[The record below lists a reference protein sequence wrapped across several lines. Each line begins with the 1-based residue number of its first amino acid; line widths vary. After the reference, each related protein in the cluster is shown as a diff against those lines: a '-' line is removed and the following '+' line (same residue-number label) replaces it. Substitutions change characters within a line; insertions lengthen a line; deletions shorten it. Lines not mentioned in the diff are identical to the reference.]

1 MKKIDKLIIN
11 SPYVEP
17 QQYWDYIRDTREFV
31 LQQGRR
37 PAGYVVASESSKSF
51 DDPGTFIEIDLVNI
65 IRPRIKKWRE
75 DGYPGV
81 TGITKRLLHHWQ
93 DPEERKDRRFF
104 FCQLEAI
111 ETLIWLTEAPDAD
124 KTGIDIPSDGGEF
137 SRWCNKMATGSG
149 KTIVMAMLIAWNILN
164 KVANGKDARFSKNV
178 LIVAPGLTV
187 RNRLSV
193 LSPTD
198 TKNYYEEFNI
208 VPSGLMD
215 SLRQGK
221 IKIVNWHALAWQT
234 EEKIAK
240 KKSVDKRGAKSDEA
254 YVKEVLGD
262 MSNASNLIVINDE
275 AHHAWRIPAESK
287 IKGVKKEDIEESTVW
302 VGGLDRIN
310 NARGILRCFDLSATP
325 FAPSGKKASEEALFP
340 WIVSDFGLN
349 DAIEGGLV
357 KTPRVVVRDD
367 GNVDKD
373 LRSRLYHI
381 YMDETVKDDIN
392 QKVDESV
399 PLPDLIKNAYLLL
412 GKDWKATKDEW
423 EKAGYKVPPVMIT
436 VANTTYTS
444 ARIKYSFDKDA
455 FLLSIAGLGE
465 LCNPEKTLQIDSSIL
480 QKAEAETEEVEIVEA
495 DEPEEEEGEDAPK
508 EKKLTKKQQA
518 ELLRRTVDTV
528 GKIGEPGEQVQNVI
542 SVGMLSEG
550 WDAKTVTHIMGLRAF
565 SSQLLC
571 EQVVGRGLR
580 RTSYD
585 VGEDGLFEAEYVN
598 IFGVPFTFL
607 PHEGGEDGP
616 PPPPPKPKTEI
627 KPDKEKAEHEISFPN
642 VVRIDHVYKPQL
654 SLNIVKVKALE
665 LDPYESITEA
675 DLAAIIAGKPN
686 PAALTEIDLKEIAD
700 KLRLQTIV
708 FKIASSIYNSEQ
720 KPDWKGSKE
729 TFLIQLIGIIEKF
742 IYSDKIVIKNPLFNQ
757 DESRKRI
764 LIMLNMNK
772 VVQHIWNEIRA
783 VNTEAVTPVFDK
795 ENPIRSSSDIRTS
808 WTSKPC
814 ESFDKTH
821 INFVVVDSKW
831 EFLEAKTIDN
841 SNVVKSFVK
850 NDHLNFVVFYNFQGV
865 VRRFFPDFIIKL
877 TTGENLIVETKGQD
891 NEQNKTKRA
900 YLDEWCR
907 AVNQHGGFGLWSW
920 AVSFNPND
928 LDIILE
934 NSSLTFDGHIYVDT
948 DNFNLAKK
956 IFEITENY
964 FYTSGFEIIKDGEIQ
979 QGSWLKRKLKFKIR
993 NPFKSKPVKEII
1005 DKTKHGVELQY
1016 LDKVQSE
1023 VNKNNAEAAAAMIAA
1038 IKDVPNY
1045 VGQIGSILIIKGT
1058 DGNGIVHLKTIEL
1071 TTEQM
1076 IFLKRNATLLNSP
1089 LTLLSSLEMPTDV
1102 TYEVVDDKK
1111 PKLLAS
1117 KPAGILVFCYGSNMS
1132 SKRLKLRCPNAQ
1144 FVCVATLPKYQFKF
1158 NKKSSLGVGSGKGNI
1173 IATNDP
1179 NDEVYGVVFEVPK
1192 SEEKALDDAEGWK
1205 EDGSG
1210 GYEKDTITVKSNE
1223 EQMEVTAY
1231 FASRQEFI
1239 DDNEL
1244 PFDWYKNHC
1253 VKGAEEF
1260 GLPKQYVAFLKSFA
1274 TKADK
1279 NKNRVSEETSI
1290 YN

>member
-1 MKKIDKLIIN
+1 MKNINKLIIN

-17 QQYWDYIRDTREFV
+17 QQYWEYIRDTREFI
-31 LQQGRR
+31 LKEGRR

-51 DDPGTFIEIDLVNI
+51 DDPGTFIEIDLVNT

-75 DGYPGV
+75 AGYPGV
-81 TGITKRLLHHWQ
+81 TGITNRLLQHWQ

-111 ETLIWLTEAPDAD
+111 ETLIWLTEAPEAD

-149 KTIVMAMLIAWNILN
+149 KTIVMSQLIAWNVLN
-164 KVANGKDARFSKNV
+164 KVANGKDTRFSKNV

-193 LSPTD
+193 LNPTD
-198 TKNYYEEFNI
+198 PENYYEEFNI

-221 IKIVNWHALAWQT
+221 IKIINWHGLAWQT

-262 MSNASNLIVINDE
+262 MANASNIIVINDE

-302 VGGLDRIN
+302 VGGLDRIHR
-310 NARGILRCFDLSATP
+310 ARGILRCFDLSATP

-349 DAIEGGLV
+349 DAIEAGLV

-392 QKVDESV
+392 QKVDEST
-399 PLPDLIKNAYLLL
+399 PLPDLIRNAYLLL
-412 GKDWKATKDEW
+412 GKDWQATKDDW
-423 EKAGYKVPPVMIT
+423 IKAGYKIPPVMIT
-436 VANTTYTS
+436 VANTTFTS
-444 ARIKYSFDKDA
+444 GRIKYSFDKDA
-455 FLLSIAGLGE
+455 FNLSVAGLGD

-480 QKAEAETEEVEIVEA
+480 QKAEAETEEVELVEV
-495 DEPEEEEGEDAPK
+495 EETEDDSEDAPK

-528 GKIGEPGEQVQNVI
+528 GKIGEPGEQIQNVI

-585 VGEDGLFEAEYVN
+585 VGEDGLFEPEYVN

-607 PHEGGEDGP
+607 PHEGGTDGP

-627 KPDKEKAEHEISFPN
+627 KPVKEKAEHEITFPN

-654 SLNIVKVKALE
+654 ALNIGKVKTLE

-675 DLAAIIAGKPN
+675 ELAAIIAGKPN
-686 PAALTEIDLKEIAD
+686 PAALSEIDLKEIGERF
-700 KLRLQTIV
+700 RLQSII
-708 FKIASSIYNSEQ
+708 FKIASTIYNSEK

-729 TFLIQLIGIIEKF
+729 TFLIQLINIIEKF
-742 IYSDKIVIKNPLFNQ
+742 IYSNKIVIKNPLFNQ
-757 DESRKRI
+757 DEARKRI

-772 VVQHIWNEIRA
+772 VIQHIWNEIRA
-783 VNTEAVTPVFDK
+783 VNTEALTPIFDK
-795 ENPIRSSSDIRTS
+795 ENPIRSTSDIRTW
-808 WTSKPC
+808 WTSKPN
-814 ESFDKTH
+814 EAFDKTH

-831 EFLEAKTIDN
+831 EYLEAKTIN
-841 SNVVKSFVK
+841 ESNVVKSFVK
-850 NDHLNFVVFYNFQGV
+850 NDHLNFVVFYNYQGV
-865 VRRFFPDFIIKL
+865 VRRFFPDFLIKL

-907 AVNQHGGFGLWSW
+907 AINQHGGFGKWSW
-920 AVSFNPND
+920 AVSFDPND
-928 LDIILE
+928 LDQILQ
-934 NSSLTFDGHIYVDT
+934 NSALSFSGHIFADT
-948 DNFNLAKK
+948 DDFSKAEKL
-956 IFEITENY
+956 FETTKALFET
-964 FYTSGFEIIKDGEIQ
+964 FGFEISDEGKIK
-979 QGSWLKRKLKFKIR
+979 QGSWFKEKVVYKIR
-993 NPFKSKPVKEII
+993 NVFRSKEAKELF
-1005 DKTKHGVELQY
+1005 DKTKRAIELAT

-1023 VNKNNAEAAAAMIAA
+1023 VNRNNMGAVADFVNATKEFANASVIM
-1038 IKDVPNY
+1038 DTLV
-1045 VGQIGSILIIKGT
+1045 ILKVTI
-1058 DGNGIVHLKTIEL
+1058 NGEPQLKVFKL
-1071 TTEQM
+1071 TTEQL
-1076 IFLKRNATLLNSP
+1076 IEINRIPGIQNNPIELLN
-1089 LTLLSSLEMPTDV
+1089 LLSNNGGQ
-1102 TYEVVDDKK
+1102 KK
-1111 PKLLAS
+1111 L
-1117 KPAGILVFCYGSNMS
+1117 N
-1132 SKRLKLRCPNAQ
+1132 
-1144 FVCVATLPKYQFKF
+1144 
-1158 NKKSSLGVGSGKGNI
+1158 
-1173 IATNDP
+1173 
-1179 NDEVYGVVFEVPK
+1179 
-1192 SEEKALDDAEGWK
+1192 
-1205 EDGSG
+1205 
-1210 GYEKDTITVKSNE
+1210 
-1223 EQMEVTAY
+1223 
-1231 FASRQEFI
+1231 
-1239 DDNEL
+1239 
-1244 PFDWYKNHC
+1244 
-1253 VKGAEEF
+1253 
-1260 GLPKQYVAFLKSFA
+1260 
-1274 TKADK
+1274 
-1279 NKNRVSEETSI
+1279 
-1290 YN
+1290 